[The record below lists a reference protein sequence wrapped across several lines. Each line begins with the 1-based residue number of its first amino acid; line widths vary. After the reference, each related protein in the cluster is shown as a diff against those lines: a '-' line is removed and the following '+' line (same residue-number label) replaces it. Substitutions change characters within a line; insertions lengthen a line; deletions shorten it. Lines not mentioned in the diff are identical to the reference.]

1 MSDSYKTIIQQRQPD
16 DVEIFHNV
24 HPDVK
29 PPKTDLDDLYHSH
42 EKINDYRSSGELI
55 RSLANTIKQW
65 RKHMPKDA
73 EPAIVAMLN
82 GGLQVQVTR
91 LVQESFHGIRIEGT
105 AGGNPCMVLS
115 HQSNIELLC
124 YVQQV
129 PEEEP
134 ERRIGF
140 VIDGEE
146 TEE

>member
-1 MSDSYKTIIQQRQPD
+1 MSDQYKTIIQQRQPQ
-16 DVEIFHNV
+16 DVELFHNV

-29 PPKTDLDDLYHSH
+29 PPKTDLDDLYSDH

-55 RSLANTIKQW
+55 RSLARTIKQW
-65 RKHMPKDA
+65 RKQMPKDA
-73 EPAIVAMLN
+73 QPTIVAMLN
-82 GGLQVQVTR
+82 GGLQIQVAR

-115 HQSNIELLC
+115 HQNNVELLC
-124 YVQQV
+124 YVQKV
-129 PEEEP
+129 REEEP